1 MHTVVDMLM
10 CVTASNVECLELEDE
25 DEEDVI
31 SLFVFL
37 IIYNSFLQPN
47 MLNCM
52 FKLYGLPGWNCRGV
66 EPPPQSM
73 STDAHF

>member
-37 IIYNSFLQPN
+37 II
-47 MLNCM
+47 
-52 FKLYGLPGWNCRGV
+52 
-66 EPPPQSM
+66 
-73 STDAHF
+73 